1 MLAADKGQVAQLE
14 RRLQALRLRAL
25 GEAQDVQADRL
36 LRVVEAML
44 QHTMLREADS
54 LSGPYAA
61 ALNRMVNQVAG
72 SGWKLTLEG
81 QPADAPP
88 EEPRFATWEEVL
100 NKQRQGQQGQ
110 QQAGVGDGGAT
121 ASGGFNP
128 ASSGSVADRSFY
140 DLLGVAPS
148 ADLPAIKAAYRQL
161 ALRLHPDVNPAP
173 DAAQRFAAV
182 AAAYDVLSDAAARAL
197 YDRFGPEGM
206 QGRAGAGAGRGNA
219 SRAWDEFKPFKRQN
233 KHTQAR
239 AASTASYG
247 GSSMDDPAAG
257 AASTSGSSSSHRS
270 AASSTG
276 QHSNG
281 GGKGGSAPGSSS
293 EDGWVER
300 WAHLPAAGAIV
311 EYPLPQVVRDELQ
324 DGRSH
329 GVGLLVGRN
338 CDRGD
343 ARRLPEG
350 VLDLCEV
357 EPLRQQ
363 EAASPRWVPD
373 ELSPSAYVRLAGLR
387 PLPVDAF
394 DPRFDVWTITAPL
407 SEGCDGPELGE
418 EVIL

>member
-1 MLAADKGQVAQLE
+1 M
-14 RRLQALRLRAL
+14 
-25 GEAQDVQADRL
+25 QADRL

-61 ALNRMVNQVAG
+61 ALNRMVNQVGPGAYSRGHPVCAHALVYVHYVLPWTHLLDSCLCGCLALETEPTLCCSLSPAYSDRPPPPPCRLQVAG

-206 QGRAGAGAGRGNA
+206 QGRAGECGGWAVRCMGPKALPTAVWSA
-219 SRAWDEFKPFKRQN
+219 S
-233 KHTQAR
+233 
-239 AASTASYG
+239 ASV
-247 GSSMDDPAAG
+247 
-257 AASTSGSSSSHRS
+257 SG
-270 AASSTG
+270 
-276 QHSNG
+276 
-281 GGKGGSAPGSSS
+281 
-293 EDGWVER
+293 
-300 WAHLPAAGAIV
+300 
-311 EYPLPQVVRDELQ
+311 
-324 DGRSH
+324 
-329 GVGLLVGRN
+329 
-338 CDRGD
+338 
-343 ARRLPEG
+343 
-350 VLDLCEV
+350 
-357 EPLRQQ
+357 
-363 EAASPRWVPD
+363 
-373 ELSPSAYVRLAGLR
+373 LA
-387 PLPVDAF
+387 V
-394 DPRFDVWTITAPL
+394 
-407 SEGCDGPELGE
+407 
-418 EVIL
+418 